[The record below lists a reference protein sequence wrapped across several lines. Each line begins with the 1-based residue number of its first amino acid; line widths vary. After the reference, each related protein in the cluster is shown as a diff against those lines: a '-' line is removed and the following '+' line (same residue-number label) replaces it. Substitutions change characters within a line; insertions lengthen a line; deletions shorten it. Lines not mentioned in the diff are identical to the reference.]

1 MSGIRRHGRGAGTGH
16 PPLNGHGRRGHR
28 PARAYAGPAAR
39 RTRKPS
45 DPGAGRRGTA
55 VAENDRLIQNMKTP
69 PHILWSDGP
78 QAIPDRKAG
87 RMIESYLRFSE
98 QAPAPYDDL
107 LRLVPPALAVL
118 AALLLVLAVDQIL
131 QLVLR
136 IAFGRAYSVRVP
148 FSVRVGVDLHPDD
161 VGSFSMGYPQWRSA
175 KKDGTRDRRTND
187 LHVIKNRT
195 LILID
200 GWKLRGKNP
209 FEAYG
214 LVRDL
219 RRNGQVVVP
228 CQEERLKRSEA
239 ASQILRRRDSGSIDD
254 IISAFEDRPTDFEG
268 FCADMFRT
276 LGWTAETTPPTND
289 GGYDISMHGET
300 GATAI
305 VECKCYARNHH
316 VGRPVV
322 QKLHGANATVGAQ
335 EMMVVTTSSFTQ
347 GAVEYAAQTGVRLI
361 DGPQLLSLCRR
372 AWPSESS
379 PLSFPTTATWL
390 TDGDIMARIPT
401 DLQRRYR

>member
-16 PPLNGHGRRGHR
+16 PPLHGHGRRGHR
-28 PARAYAGPAAR
+28 PARAYAGRAAR

-55 VAENDRLIQNMKTP
+55 VAEKRSADTEYEDT

-118 AALLLVLAVDQIL
+118 AALLAVLAVDQIL

-209 FEAYG
+209 FEAYD

-219 RRNGQVVVP
+219 RRNVPHDRDMAHGRRHHGTHPHRPAAQIQMTSASRAPRRMARRLFHMLQVP
-228 CQEERLKRSEA
+228 SDHHMRRL
-239 ASQILRRRDSGSIDD
+239 RDSVLVVRRTTRTFPVKTKKRRI
-254 IISAFEDRPTDFEG
+254 
-268 FCADMFRT
+268 ADSH
-276 LGWTAETTPPTND
+276 LGGWAGTH
-289 GGYDISMHGET
+289 SMSRHILGQQKGHG
-300 GATAI
+300 
-305 VECKCYARNHH
+305 
-316 VGRPVV
+316 
-322 QKLHGANATVGAQ
+322 
-335 EMMVVTTSSFTQ
+335 
-347 GAVEYAAQTGVRLI
+347 
-361 DGPQLLSLCRR
+361 
-372 AWPSESS
+372 
-379 PLSFPTTATWL
+379 
-390 TDGDIMARIPT
+390 
-401 DLQRRYR
+401 

>member
-1 MSGIRRHGRGAGTGH
+1 
-16 PPLNGHGRRGHR
+16 
-28 PARAYAGPAAR
+28 
-39 RTRKPS
+39 
-45 DPGAGRRGTA
+45 
-55 VAENDRLIQNMKTP
+55 
-69 PHILWSDGP
+69 
-78 QAIPDRKAG
+78 
-87 RMIESYLRFSE
+87 MIESYLRFSE

-219 RRNGQVVVP
+219 RRNGQVIVP

-239 ASQILRRRDSGSIDD
+239 ASQILHRRDSGSIDD

-289 GGYDISMHGET
+289 GGYDISMRGET
-300 GATAI
+300 GVTAI

>member
-1 MSGIRRHGRGAGTGH
+1 
-16 PPLNGHGRRGHR
+16 
-28 PARAYAGPAAR
+28 
-39 RTRKPS
+39 
-45 DPGAGRRGTA
+45 
-55 VAENDRLIQNMKTP
+55 
-69 PHILWSDGP
+69 
-78 QAIPDRKAG
+78 
-87 RMIESYLRFSE
+87 MIESYLRFSE

-200 GWKLRGKNP
+200 GWKLCGKNP

-289 GGYDISMHGET
+289 GGYDISMRGET

-372 AWPSESS
+372 ASPPTCSADTDDVRFTGAAPDGAAPFPYAPSAVRPSH
-379 PLSFPTTATWL
+379 ATFKRL
-390 TDGDIMARIPT
+390 RPCGPPDHRTFFRQSGNGLRT
-401 DLQRRYR
+401 VN

>member
-1 MSGIRRHGRGAGTGH
+1 M
-16 PPLNGHGRRGHR
+16 
-28 PARAYAGPAAR
+28 
-39 RTRKPS
+39 
-45 DPGAGRRGTA
+45 
-55 VAENDRLIQNMKTP
+55 
-69 PHILWSDGP
+69 
-78 QAIPDRKAG
+78 
-87 RMIESYLRFSE
+87 
-98 QAPAPYDDL
+98 
-107 LRLVPPALAVL
+107 
-118 AALLLVLAVDQIL
+118 
-131 QLVLR
+131 
-136 IAFGRAYSVRVP
+136 RVP

-209 FEAYG
+209 FEAYD

-289 GGYDISMHGET
+289 GGYDISMRGET